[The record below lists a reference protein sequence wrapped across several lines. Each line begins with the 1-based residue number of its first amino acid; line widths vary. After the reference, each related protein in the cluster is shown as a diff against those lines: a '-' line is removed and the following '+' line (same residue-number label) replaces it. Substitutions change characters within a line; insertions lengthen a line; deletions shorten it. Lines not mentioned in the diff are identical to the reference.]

1 MNSRFLAATLI
12 VLSASAPVF
21 AHRLDEYLQATA
33 ISLEKNRVH
42 AQTRLTPGVAVFDR
56 IMDTI
61 DTNGDRAIS
70 PREQQAYAERV
81 LADLS
86 LIVDGDRLK
95 LQLISA
101 SFPTVEA
108 MKDGLGEIHI
118 DFAADLR
125 HDRPKRRLVFENRH
139 ATPISTYLVNCLVPE
154 DSEIRIVTQN
164 RNYEQSVYQM
174 DYVQDGVGSG
184 PGSLYGW
191 LDDRGF
197 IASFAIAL
205 LAPAAILWRKRKS

>member
-1 MNSRFLAATLI
+1 MKTRLVAATLI
-12 VLSASAPVF
+12 SMSFSAPVF

-33 ISLEKNRVH
+33 ISLGKNRVQ
-42 AQTRLTPGVAVFDR
+42 AEIRLTPGVAVFKQ

-95 LQLISA
+95 LQLISTN
-101 SFPTVEA
+101 FPTVDA

-118 DFAADLR
+118 EFAADLR
-125 HDRPKRRLVFENRH
+125 RHRPQRKLVFENRH
-139 ATPISTYLVNCLVPE
+139 ATRISTYLVNCLVPE
-154 DSEIRIVTQN
+154 DSEIRIVAQN
-164 RNYEQSVYQM
+164 RNYEQSVYQL
-174 DYVQDGVGSG
+174 DYVQDGVGT
-184 PGSLYGW
+184 GW
-191 LDDRGF
+191 LDDRGL
-197 IASFAIAL
+197 IASFAVVL
-205 LAPAAILWRKRKS
+205 LAPAAILWRKRKA